1 MVGTK
6 TIYYTKSCLLWVLWP
21 WSWSKCSI
29 KLTKF
34 LRYCLLQRQPNTMNM
49 ISRPRLDAILSIF
62 VTVHPHETSILLHS
76 SSCFFFVSLPLPSI
90 SHHSVSFIHLY
101 HISYIYIYIFSI
113 FTQLG
118 RCYFLSFRSWAPTS
132 WCFLCVMMVQ
142 SHWAYQTCR
151 VSLWG
156 PWCLLWLLLLF
167 PLSFS
172 LCLVFP
178 KARYVWIEPT
188 I

>member
-6 TIYYTKSCLLWVLWP
+6 TINYTKSCLLWSLWP
-21 WSWSKCSI
+21 WSWIKCSI
-29 KLTKF
+29 KLLKF
-34 LRYCLLQRQPNTMNM
+34 LHYCPLQRQPNTMNM
-49 ISRPRLDAILSIF
+49 IRRPRLDAILSIF

-76 SSCFFFVSLPLPSI
+76 SSCFFFVSLPLPS
-90 SHHSVSFIHLY
+90 HSTLIHSFTFITY
-101 HISYIYIYIFSI
+101 YIYIYIILNFHSI
-113 FTQLG
+113 GSLL
-118 RCYFLSFRSWAPTS
+118 FLSFRSWAPTS

-156 PWCLLWLLLLF
+156 PWCLLWLLRLF

-172 LCLVFP
+172 LCLIFP